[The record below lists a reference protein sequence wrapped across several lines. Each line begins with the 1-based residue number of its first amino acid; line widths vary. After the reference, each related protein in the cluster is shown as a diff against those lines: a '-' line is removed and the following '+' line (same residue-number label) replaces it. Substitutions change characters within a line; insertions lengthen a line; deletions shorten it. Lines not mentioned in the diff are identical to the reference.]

1 MAPLAAV
8 NAQGTMPCRPKMF
21 GERGVASCDV
31 GQLLKPPKGSS
42 YQVPAMQTKLGTD
55 MICD

>member
-8 NAQGTMPCRPKMF
+8 NAQGTMPCRPQMF
-21 GERGVASCDV
+21 GSHGVASCDV
-31 GQLLKPPKGSS
+31 GRLFKQPKGSS
-42 YQVPAMQTKLGTD
+42 DQAPAMQTKLGAD